1 MKKPRVVSFH
11 YTLKD
16 KAGKTIDSSDKQGPM
31 VFMEGAGQI
40 IPGLESELKKLKS
53 GDKKNISVKATD
65 AYGEYRKDMVVE
77 VPRSQFPKGEK
88 IQVGDRF
95 QVSEDHEPS
104 PVFTVVT
111 ITDTA
116 VTLDGNHPLAGQDL
130 SFDVEVTEIRDA
142 TEEEL
147 SHGHAHGPGGHHHH

>member
-1 MKKPRVVSFH
+1 MSKPRVVSFH

-16 KAGKTIDSSDKQGPM
+16 KAGKMIDSSDKQGPM
-31 VFMEGAGQI
+31 VFMEGSGQI
-40 IPGLESELKKLKS
+40 IPGLESELKKLS
-53 GDKKNISVKATD
+53 RGEKKNIFVKAQD

-104 PVFTVVT
+104 PVFMVVS
-111 ITDTA
+111 ITDQN

-142 TEEEL
+142 TQEEI
-147 SHGHAHGPGGHHHH
+147 SHGHAHGPGGHHH